1 MKTKTLDN
9 AVTPEQKRYI
19 ASELNL
25 ARLPYFA
32 SSRTSADRQSITYNR
47 VIEQDDG
54 ELEIQWKVTADAEY
68 GYPGPFAEAVHA
80 AILDIITE
88 NGLPCENPV
97 TFTFYN
103 ICNRLEIPPSGKNTT
118 DIRRAIRSISSA
130 NIWADNAFIDKDGRR
145 RTFYTNSVSLYDR
158 YIGYEEYDPET
169 EEHADIN
176 RLWLADFYLESLN
189 SGNIRPIDFEY
200 FKHIHNQSYVGTKLY
215 RHLGYRFAGAFK
227 HDNAYAKVD
236 YDDLVSIVDVKRRKY
251 LSRAKQQLDRAHQA
265 LGETSFIEKIDW
277 QQEKRSDEPN
287 KFYLHYYPGKRA
299 REEYQN
305 GRLAIDRQF
314 DFPLLTSPIDE
325 KGGEEVDSDEPDD
338 EETTTG
344 ANTSTPMAHELEA
357 LGVTSDRAKELD
369 QEYSEER
376 ITRQLDH
383 LEYLS
388 EQGNSPDN
396 IGGWLVSAIREDYE
410 LPEDLKT
417 RKKQRAKKRA
427 LRERAERERDD
438 REDDERELEE
448 DEARRERLDERLAA
462 LPEDTQAEIETEV
475 TDRVRADNEDLIR
488 QVYRGQEIDPKSV
501 PFRPNYYNHLE
512 ELLDEREDA

>member
-1 MKTKTLDN
+1 MKTKTHDN
-9 AVTPEQKRYI
+9 QVTPEQKRYI

-32 SSRTSADRQSITYNR
+32 SSRTNANRKSITYNR
-47 VIEQDDG
+47 VIQQEDG
-54 ELEIQWKVTADAEY
+54 ELEIQWRVTADAEY

-88 NGLPCENPV
+88 DGLPCENPI

-145 RTFYTNSVSLYDR
+145 RTFYTDSVSLYDR

-169 EEHADIN
+169 EERADIN

-189 SGNIRPIDFEY
+189 SGNVRPIDFEY

-227 HDNAYAKVD
+227 HDNSYAKVD

-265 LGETSFIEKIDW
+265 LGETSFIDKIDW
-277 QQEKRSDEPN
+277 CREKRSDDPN

-314 DFPLLTSPIDE
+314 EFPLLMSPLE
-325 KGGEEVDSDEPDD
+325 KKERDSGSEEPNNEDS
-338 EETTTG
+338 TAR

-357 LGVTSDRAKELD
+357 LGVTHDRSKELD
-369 QEYSEER
+369 QDYSEER

-388 EQGNSPDN
+388 KQGRSPDN

-410 LPEDLKT
+410 LPDDLKK
-417 RKKQRAKKRA
+417 RKNRQAKRRARQK
-427 LRERAERERDD
+427 RAERERED
-438 REDDERELEE
+438 REDDKREQHEN
-448 DEARRERLDERLAA
+448 EARRQQLDKRLDA
-462 LPEDTQAEIETEV
+462 LPEETQEKIEEEV
-475 TDRVRADNEDLIR
+475 TNRVRADNQDFIR
-488 QVYRGQEIDPKSV
+488 KVYRGQEIDPKGLL
-501 PFRPNYYNHLE
+501 FRPQYYDYLE
-512 ELLDEREDA
+512 ELLEEHEES